1 MASEAKAATPRL
13 MIKVDE
19 RGQGRH
25 STAKAT
31 ADALKAALSVRIVA
45 TLAVGAIEIAT
56 TIIAAV
62 AMDQFMSIITAQSKL
77 EGALS
82 TAKAQRE
89 NLGTLISTTG
99 GIDELRW
106 HFAQAVG
113 NAPILP
119 EASALVTLAQA
130 GNTRAA
136 ATGYALPK

>member
-1 MASEAKAATPRL
+1 MASEGKAVTPL
-13 MIKVDE
+13 MIKVANE
-19 RGQGRH
+19 VKAA

-31 ADALKAALSVRIVA
+31 TDALRAALSARIVA

-62 AMDQFMSIITAQSKL
+62 AMDQFMSIVTAQSKL

-82 TAKAQRE
+82 TAKAQRI
-89 NLGTLISTTG
+89 NLSTLISTTG

-113 NAPILP
+113 NAPVLP
-119 EASALVTLAQA
+119 EASALLTLAQA
-130 GNTRAA
+130 GNSRAA